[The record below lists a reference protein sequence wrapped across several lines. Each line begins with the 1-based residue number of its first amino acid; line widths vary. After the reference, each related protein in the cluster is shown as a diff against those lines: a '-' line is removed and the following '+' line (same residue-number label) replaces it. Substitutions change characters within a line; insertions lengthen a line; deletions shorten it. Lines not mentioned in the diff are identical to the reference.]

1 MSLLEKQ
8 LRQFDDELSKPET
21 KEQILARCVYDRL
34 SNILDVQAKCL
45 DESLD
50 AVQCAINV
58 LDLHDP
64 HSLKQFNKL
73 FKNLY
78 HFMGIDRHK
87 MITDLIQIY
96 NL

>member
-1 MSLLEKQ
+1 MSQIE
-8 LRQFDDELSKPET
+8 RELKNFEAELDNAET

-34 SNILDVQAKCL
+34 SNILDVQSDCF
-45 DESLD
+45 DESLS
-50 AVQCAINV
+50 AVQCAMNI

-64 HSLKQFNKL
+64 QNLKQFNKL

-78 HFMGIDRHK
+78 HFMGIDRRK
-87 MITDLIQIY
+87 MIHDLIQVY